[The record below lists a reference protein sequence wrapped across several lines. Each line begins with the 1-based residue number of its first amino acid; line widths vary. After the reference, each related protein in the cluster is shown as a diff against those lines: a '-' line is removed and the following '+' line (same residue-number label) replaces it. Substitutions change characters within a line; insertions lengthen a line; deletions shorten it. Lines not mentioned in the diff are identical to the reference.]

1 MVVILFLLN
10 FFVFLFFLLTLYF
23 FFHRL
28 IFTFKNSYLKDKDVH
43 FLNCFVDAMNKQ
55 WPYWNVC

>member
-10 FFVFLFFLLTLYF
+10 FFVFFINSLF

-28 IFTFKNSYLKDKDVH
+28 IFTLKNSYLKDKDVH

-55 WPYWNVC
+55 WPYWNAC